1 MARFGVL
8 LLAGLLIAGC
18 SGSRGSKAEPAGD
31 VTSNPATTTSPTG
44 SASGV
49 GKIHRLA
56 SGLVYQDVVIG
67 NGKMADPGLAV
78 SVHYTGWLTD
88 GTEFDSSVRRGQPLQ
103 FTLGSGRVIQGWEEG
118 IKGMRVGGKRK
129 LTIPPDLGYGAEG
142 YGGGLIPPNATLQ
155 FDIELLSVK

>member
-1 MARFGVL
+1 MARFGLL
-8 LLAGLLIAGC
+8 LLAGLLAAGC
-18 SGSRGSKAEPAGD
+18 SGSRGSKTEPTGA
-31 VTSNPATTTSPTG
+31 VTTSPGEATTPAG
-44 SASGV
+44 TPSGA
-49 GKIHRLA
+49 GKIHHLA
-56 SGLVYQDVVIG
+56 SGLIYQDIVIG

-78 SVHYTGWLTD
+78 SVHYTGWLTN

-103 FTLGSGRVIQGWEEG
+103 FVLGSGRVIQGWEEG

-142 YGGGLIPPNATLQ
+142 YGGGLIPPNSTLL

>member
-1 MARFGVL
+1 MARIGWL
-8 LLAGLLIAGC
+8 LLAGMLAAGC

-31 VTSNPATTTSPTG
+31 VTSPPA
-44 SASGV
+44 ASSHSSGAPGV

-67 NGKMADPGLAV
+67 DGKMAEPGLAV
-78 SVHYTGWLTD
+78 SVHYTGTLTD
-88 GTEFDSSVRRGQPLQ
+88 GTKFDSSIDRGQPIQ
-103 FTLGSGRVIQGWEEG
+103 FVLGSGRVIQGWEQG

-142 YGGGLIPPNATLQ
+142 DRVIPPNATLL
-155 FDIELLSVK
+155 FDIELISVK